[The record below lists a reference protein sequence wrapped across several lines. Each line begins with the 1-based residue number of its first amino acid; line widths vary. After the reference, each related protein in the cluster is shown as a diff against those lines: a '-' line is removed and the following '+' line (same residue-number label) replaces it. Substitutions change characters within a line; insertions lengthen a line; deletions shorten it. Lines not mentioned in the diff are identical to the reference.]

1 MQLQFSPDGRFSQAV
16 FNLQSNRRSGAK
28 ILIWDVETG
37 KCVDNR
43 VITDRKG
50 NDDPYGFVSTSQ
62 FVGQGRS
69 MGPQVVV
76 LTEGRYLNAIEIP
89 RPGPAIDI
97 PRPRPTVCQDLGRA
111 HRVIDFVIDVSTGL
125 IFYLARVGGSNIV
138 KVFYGPYPVRTGG
151 ECKWQ
156 ELTSTGA
163 SVPPSYDASTDSL
176 YFKSESWSDDDNRKL
191 RGIHIFMI
199 TISGILGVGLYVRSG
214 EILRLGGPAAVLS
227 SFAILG
233 FIAWAVMQCIAEML
247 CIWPVPGALVEF
259 VRTFVDDELG
269 IVVGLAYWFTYS
281 INLSALITATA
292 IEAELFKPKSQVTAV
307 VLLVIMPG
315 ILFAINSL
323 GVALYGLAEVI
334 GGAFK
339 IAFCVVILAMMIAI
353 NVGAG
358 PKDPIGSRNF
368 EQTVETNND
377 VAKGWAG
384 AFFMSLSIAAFQ
396 FIGVEIPAATALEA
410 RMSSQSPSNDQVSSQ
425 GPGTSYITAVI
436 YFVSG
441 LLVCLDLEWKDPNLP
456 ITWTARSTKPDIA
469 SNSAF
474 VIAAEKSG
482 IPGLGEAMT
491 VFLIF
496 TALTAA
502 NTALYVS
509 SRTLFSLTRSL
520 LLEDPKWYIRILANC
535 GTTNSRGVPLTALCV
550 SCCFLWL
557 PFLYLIH
564 GKNEG
569 EGEPVA
575 DLLDV
580 LAQMGSVSCIMVW
593 ACECYAFIRFLGYL
607 RDHRDYLDHDEHT
620 PLLRRFSKDSG
631 RYPYRS
637 TGQPLTAYL
646 ALTACLIILVVAN
659 GATLWNTADSS
670 STFAA
675 KFSAAYLAPICFI
688 LLWMALKVNRSRGG
702 RIIWKQKNFSDYK
715 EFILAVKK
723 LNRLRDQPIKV
734 KDEPRSW
741 KNLGGL
747 I

>member
-1 MQLQFSPDGRFSQAV
+1 MSEPSQELQD
-16 FNLQSNRRSGAK
+16 L
-28 ILIWDVETG
+28 
-37 KCVDNR
+37 
-43 VITDRKG
+43 
-50 NDDPYGFVSTSQ
+50 
-62 FVGQGRS
+62 
-69 MGPQVVV
+69 
-76 LTEGRYLNAIEIP
+76 P
-89 RPGPAIDI
+89 RPVAD
-97 PRPRPTVCQDLGRA
+97 
-111 HRVIDFVIDVSTGL
+111 
-125 IFYLARVGGSNIV
+125 
-138 KVFYGPYPVRTGG
+138 
-151 ECKWQ
+151 
-156 ELTSTGA
+156 
-163 SVPPSYDASTDSL
+163 PSYANSDAAAMTADDISERADSEAPDAQNDKTV
-176 YFKSESWSDDDNRKL
+176 FRKL

-292 IEAELFKPKSQVTAV
+292 IEAELFKPQDQVTAV
-307 VLLVIMPG
+307 VLFVIMPG
-315 ILFAINSL
+315 VLFAINSL

-334 GGAFK
+334 GGALK

-368 EQTVETNND
+368 GQTIETNND

-410 RMSSQSPSNDQVSSQ
+410 RMSSQSPSNNQVTSRE
-425 GPGTSYITAVI
+425 PVNSYISRGTATEALRFSATKLPIIAAVI

-441 LLVCLDLEWKDPNLP
+441 LLVCLDLEWDDPNLP
-456 ITWTARSTKPDIA
+456 ITWTARSSKPDIA

-482 IPGLGEAMT
+482 IPGLGGAMT

-509 SRTLFSLTRSL
+509 SRTLFSLTRNL

-535 GTTNSRGVPLTALCV
+535 GTTNRRGVPLTAICV

-557 PFLYLIH
+557 PFLYLIR

-593 ACECYAFIRFLGYL
+593 A
-607 RDHRDYLDHDEHT
+607 
-620 PLLRRFSKDSG
+620 
-631 RYPYRS
+631 
-637 TGQPLTAYL
+637 
-646 ALTACLIILVVAN
+646 
-659 GATLWNTADSS
+659 
-670 STFAA
+670 
-675 KFSAAYLAPICFI
+675 
-688 LLWMALKVNRSRGG
+688 
-702 RIIWKQKNFSDYK
+702 
-715 EFILAVKK
+715 
-723 LNRLRDQPIKV
+723 
-734 KDEPRSW
+734 
-741 KNLGGL
+741 
-747 I
+747 